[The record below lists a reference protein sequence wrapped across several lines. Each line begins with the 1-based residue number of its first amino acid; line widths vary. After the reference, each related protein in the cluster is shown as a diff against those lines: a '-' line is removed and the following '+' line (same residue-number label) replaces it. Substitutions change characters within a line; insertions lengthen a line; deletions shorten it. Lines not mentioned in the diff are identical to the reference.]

1 MVSNPDDGALFS
13 EEQRFRQPWLW
24 LIILLSAAPA
34 FFVLYGYYQ
43 QVVGGVPWGDRPMGD
58 GALTATTLGVLA
70 FDGALIWFMWASRL
84 IVKVYP
90 EGLYVRFY
98 PLCVKRRLAFDE
110 IARFAAVTYSPLKE
124 YGGWGV
130 RGLKA
135 NKAYNV
141 SGKRGVR
148 LLLTTGDKLLLGS
161 QRAEALEAAM
171 ARASGRAA
179 TEEGP

>member
-1 MVSNPDDGALFS
+1 MASSTNDGALFT

-24 LIILLSAAPA
+24 LIIALTTAPA
-34 FFVLYGYYQ
+34 VFVVYGYYQ
-43 QVVGGVPWGDRPMGD
+43 QVLGGVPWGDRPLGD
-58 GALTATTLGVLA
+58 AALTATTLAVLA

-84 IVKVYP
+84 LVKVYP

-98 PLCVKRRLAFDE
+98 PLCVKRRLTYDE
-110 IARFAAVTYSPLKE
+110 IARFAAVTYSPLTE

-148 LLLTTGDKLLLGS
+148 LLLTSGHKLLLGS
-161 QRAEALEAAM
+161 QRAEALEAAI
-171 ARASGRAA
+171 AEASGRDA
-179 TEEGP
+179 TPETG